1 MEAGAGR
8 IVQHGIGLPFPP
20 QSVALRDVSQQRAFV
35 SEGCAPADGTTPA
48 MSTTR
53 TRRKVSVGRTAHLL
67 RNMEKPYALNRRS
80 RSEFV
85 TTDTELNAIAVEAR
99 TGCSR
104 RPVNG

>member
-20 QSVALRDVSQQRAFV
+20 QSVALRGVSQQRAFV
-35 SEGCAPADGTTPA
+35 VVGCAPAGGTSPA
-48 MSTTR
+48 ANTTR
-53 TRRKVSVGRTAHLL
+53 MRKKVSVGRTKHLL
-67 RNMEKPYALNRRS
+67 RNMKNPYALNRRS

-85 TTDTELNAIAVEAR
+85 TTDTELNAIAIEAR